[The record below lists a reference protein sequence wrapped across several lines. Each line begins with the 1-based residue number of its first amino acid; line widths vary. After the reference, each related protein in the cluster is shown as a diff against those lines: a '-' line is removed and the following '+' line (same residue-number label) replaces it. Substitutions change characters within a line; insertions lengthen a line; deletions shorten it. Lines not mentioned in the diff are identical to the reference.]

1 MKHSKRRQKSGD
13 MLMDVVKY
21 LLTAGFIGGILA
33 EKFSLIIGIEIIV
46 AAVVLFI
53 VAFFTIP
60 SENNK
65 EE

>member
-1 MKHSKRRQKSGD
+1 
-13 MLMDVVKY
+13 MDVVKY

-33 EKFSLIIGIEIIV
+33 EKFSLIIGIEIII